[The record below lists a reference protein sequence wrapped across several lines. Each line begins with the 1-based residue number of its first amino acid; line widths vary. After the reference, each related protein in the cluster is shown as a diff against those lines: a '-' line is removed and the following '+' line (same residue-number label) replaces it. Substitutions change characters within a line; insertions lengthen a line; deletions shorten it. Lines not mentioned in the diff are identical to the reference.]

1 MQVDINSIEELIKE
15 EYRGNQ
21 TWFAEDI
28 GINVSYLNE
37 ILNNKKSS
45 KSNKLCIAI
54 IKFCE
59 KTKRNYKK
67 YIIFLENNVQKNKQK

>member
-1 MQVDINSIEELIKE
+1 MEVNIEEIKQLIEKD
-15 EYRGNQ
+15 YRGNQ
-21 TWFAEDI
+21 TWFATDI

-37 ILNNKKSS
+37 ILNMRKSS
-45 KSNKLCIAI
+45 KSNKLCMAI

-67 YIIFLENNVQKNKQK
+67 YIIFLE